1 MRSKSPLHPANAG
14 FRDHQATETPDPA
27 HEPIP
32 LVAQSPAAAQSDVG
46 KLLDATHRD
55 AAKAAATVPTGNV
68 SETLH

>member
-1 MRSKSPLHPANAG
+1 LIEQL
-14 FRDHQATETPDPA
+14 DHQAAETPDPA